1 MNCGAIAD
9 GCVLVGG
16 KRTLLGFRIIP
27 LGEEVGY
34 AVVHGEGTG
43 ALGVVPLEINA
54 GIQITLLDFS
64 DIIVFFEGMS
74 KVVGMAVTY
83 VFNIKV
89 VDDEDEEDRAPF
101 MAPKTKNVGE
111 LVVSVLG

>member
-1 MNCGAIAD
+1 M
-9 GCVLVGG
+9 LVGG

-54 GIQITLLDFS
+54 GIQITLPVFS

-89 VDDEDEEDRAPF
+89 VDYEGEEDRAPF
-101 MAPKTKNVGE
+101 MAPKTRNVGE